1 MKGLEHKPYEERL
14 RDLELFCLE
23 KRRLRGDLIA
33 LCNNLKGGCS
43 EVGVGLFSHVSS
55 HRSRRNDFELRQGRF
70 RLEIKINN
78 FSKRVVRP
86 WHRLCREV
94 AESLSLEVF
103 RKYLDVALTD
113 GHGFVGT
120 VGMG

>member
-86 WHRLCREV
+86 WQRL
-94 AESLSLEVF
+94 
-103 RKYLDVALTD
+103 
-113 GHGFVGT
+113 
-120 VGMG
+120 